1 MNLVNGLK
9 QITINKSSSIIAVYQ
24 GSESATESSAK
35 EAMTAP
41 FISLYL

>member
-9 QITINKSSSIIAVYQ
+9 QISINKTRSIIVVYQ
-24 GSESATESSAK
+24 GSGSATESSAK

-41 FISLYL
+41 FISFYS